1 MSAWH
6 SLALPLSADYAH
18 NEREGFSFFCTSGSC
33 DSTTTLDRYLDDLC
47 AFLRSAGLIQ
57 SHPDNYFQ
65 LIRGERWA
73 ASSVHFDNSPVEA
86 EELAHTKALL
96 SAFKPLLQG
105 DDAMSKLR
113 ALVRDGPPTDA
124 GQCAGAL
131 AGDVGA
137 SSASWSPASL
147 SSLAPLQEF
156 YAATRRLMLGRARRV
171 ENDVASLTLVTEAER
186 RTIDRDSSSAQ
197 TQQQHEQDILDL
209 VVSQGMN
216 LKKQHEVPIMR
227 MTIRDLVLCCNAGVG
242 RASAVRLQTG
252 EQEDVRGKTG
262 KHRCGDVA
270 PVGTVIN
277 IGEGK
282 GYVSRAVSLCDN
294 LQVVGLDCNPAHK
307 ERAVERFES
316 LVETSLSS
324 RDGRPRVNL
333 LYEPRGHVASIAC
346 RVGEKVDW
354 ESLLHGHVRTCA
366 DPCCLLSKSCGGDTC
381 SAVGTAVE
389 DQGSIAEDDAAV
401 LTRTR
406 GDDTVKLA
414 CRVCGKV
421 VRQDCTAAIM
431 KHVYKHLH
439 GGIGPRAA
447 ASGVHAL
454 DNATETLSPPP
465 PHQMRVPA
473 LTEVQQ
479 WNVSLPQH
487 AYVAKLT
494 EHFFAVTDV
503 DKRHLSNRNDAA
515 LLRRVAVDG
524 EGGTALRG
532 SSSKAT
538 PRYLTLAPR
547 AHGEVRGA
555 TSGAQRRRRSP
566 PEHAPVTLEPAYTA
580 RGYRVVL
587 LMAVEEATASREHL
601 LSPASSGSPVD
612 GGEAQGVVV
621 TPPAR
626 ERESGPGLTSSAAGQ
641 PPQMWSYTQVRATV
655 VGYDGGVDSH
665 QVRVDQESKKRTLR
679 LYRLRAGTTAAAREC
694 VLELTDRHGG
704 GIACVGDWQLPD
716 AGTWGRERV
725 ALVLAVL
732 PPALPSTPVVCVP
745 SVRNTVLIGLHSCG
759 DLGSN
764 ICRIFRN
771 SSARGLLLVSCCWH
785 ALTPHGFP
793 LSRALQRRG
802 LTTNSISLLLATQPL
817 DAWST
822 ASPEGHRSSAKLLF
836 FRSLFKLLWR
846 QLAGMWEAGRK
857 DGSVSRPSGCA
868 HTDTLGGDDTCA
880 FPDVPPHLE
889 PAFLR
894 RISREKDTLTF
905 TQFVHAVAAEYVYSG
920 SSKDTPYTPW
930 NIGRCCAVCR
940 TAQEAHARYALTQ
953 QRLPET
959 MGACFEEEHFAS
971 FLGLTVLRMWMCHL
985 VESLLL
991 LDRALYLHE
1000 ELSECHSRAA
1010 GAPADEAESS
1020 AVALVPLFDGALSP
1034 RMYGVLA
1041 RRGGA
1046 TGGTATGSVTNHR
1059 NHKERC
1065 DRPDIAAGGGGSAVS
1080 NMASTAPSAL
1090 PGILDNAVDGMEE
1103 ESPLRSLSFS

>member
-1 MSAWH
+1 MPARH

-18 NEREGFSFFCTSGSC
+18 NEREGFSFFCTSGSH

-47 AFLRSAGLIQ
+47 AFLRSARLIQ

-65 LIRGERWA
+65 FIRGERWA
-73 ASSVHFDNSPVEA
+73 ASSAHFDNSPVEA

-96 SAFKPLLQG
+96 SAFIPLLKG

-124 GQCAGAL
+124 GQCAGVL

-137 SSASWSPASL
+137 SSTSWSPSSS
-147 SSLAPLQEF
+147 SSLTPLQEF
-156 YAATRRLMLGRARRV
+156 YAATRRLMLGRARRA
-171 ENDVASLTLVTEAER
+171 ENDVASLTLITEAER
-186 RTIDRDSSSAQ
+186 RAIDRDSSSAQ
-197 TQQQHEQDILDL
+197 ARQQHEQDILDL
-209 VVSQGMN
+209 VVSQGMS

-242 RASAVRLQTG
+242 RTSAVQLQTG
-252 EQEDVRGKTG
+252 EQEDVRGATG

-270 PVGTVIN
+270 PVRTVIN

-366 DPCCLLSKSCGGDTC
+366 DQCCLLSKGCSGDTC
-381 SAVGTAVE
+381 SAAGSVAE
-389 DQGSIAEDDAAV
+389 DQGAIAEDDAAA
-401 LTRTR
+401 LARTR

-421 VRQDCTAAIM
+421 VRQNSTTAIM

-439 GGIGPRAA
+439 GSIGPRAA
-447 ASGVHAL
+447 SKEAHAL
-454 DNATETLSPPP
+454 DNATETLSPRP
-465 PHQMRVPA
+465 PHQVRVPA

-479 WNVSLPQH
+479 WNASLPQH
-487 AYVAKLT
+487 TYVAKLT
-494 EHFFAVTDV
+494 EHFFTVTDV
-503 DKRHLSNRNDAA
+503 ETRHLSNRNDAV
-515 LLRRVAVDG
+515 LLKRVAVDG
-524 EGGTALRG
+524 EGGAALRG

-547 AHGEVRGA
+547 AHGEACGD
-555 TSGAQRRRRSP
+555 TSGAQRRRSP
-566 PEHAPVTLEPAYTA
+566 PERASVTLEPAYTA

-587 LMAVEEATASREHL
+587 LMAVEEATGSKELHM
-601 LSPASSGSPVD
+601 LSPTRSSSPVD
-612 GGEAQGVVV
+612 EGEAQRAVV

-626 ERESGPGLTSSAAGQ
+626 ERDAEPDLTSSAAGQ
-641 PPQMWSYTQVRATV
+641 PPQMWSYTQVLATI

-665 QVRVDQESKKRTLR
+665 QVCVDQESKKRTLR
-679 LYRLRAGTTAAAREC
+679 LYRLRAGATAAAQEC
-694 VLELTDRHGG
+694 VLESTGRHGG
-704 GIACVGDWQLPD
+704 GIACVGNWQLPD

-764 ICRIFRN
+764 MCRIFRS

-846 QLAGMWEAGRK
+846 QLAETWEAGRR
-857 DGSVSRPSGCA
+857 DGSVPRPSGCA

-880 FPDVPPHLE
+880 FPDVPPYLE

-894 RISREKDTLTF
+894 RISRDKDTLTF
-905 TQFVHAVAAEYVYSG
+905 TRFVHAVAAEYVYSE

-930 NIGRCCAVCR
+930 KIGRCCAVCR
-940 TAQEAHARYALTQ
+940 TAQEAHARYVLTR

-959 MGACFEEEHFAS
+959 MGANFEQEHFAS

-991 LDRALYLHE
+991 LDRTLYLHE
-1000 ELSECHSRAA
+1000 ELSELHSRAA
-1010 GAPADEAESS
+1010 AAPADEAESS

-1034 RMYGVLA
+1034 RMYGILA
-1041 RRGGA
+1041 RRGG
-1046 TGGTATGSVTNHR
+1046 
-1059 NHKERC
+1059 
-1065 DRPDIAAGGGGSAVS
+1065 SAC
-1080 NMASTAPSAL
+1080 A
-1090 PGILDNAVDGMEE
+1090 
-1103 ESPLRSLSFS
+1103 